1 LPWGDKYKGFG
12 KHAEILGA
20 YVEKLRIRFILAGI
34 CDKVKNFAS
43 QLKSVSFV
51 TG

>member
-1 LPWGDKYKGFG
+1 MGDKYKGFG
-12 KHAEILGA
+12 KHAEILPT
-20 YVEKLRIRFILAGI
+20 YVEKLRIVFLPAGI
-34 CDKVKNFAS
+34 QAGVKNFAS